1 MFKTNLLKNSRQLIL
16 VIFGLTYILSAFIYN
31 SFFLSLTAFFIVI
44 ILVQS
49 LPAANKS
56 NRNISLV
63 LLILGSA
70 MLLYFNAGLKHW
82 VSALGSNTGLVA
94 LFISLPFL
102 SFPLKYENY
111 QSSLEKFSLKY
122 IKNTVTLANFSA
134 LLTFFLASLLNLGAM
149 QVVYNL
155 LYQKKASLDYERI
168 LFRSM
173 LRGNLAALFWSPNY
187 VAVAVIIHSLDIP
200 WISIVP
206 LGLSISIL
214 ILLSNWLLTTI
225 TTMKKENDLVSELEK
240 AVLLDLTSQDKK
252 NLWKLVGIFSL
263 LISFVLLLNIFTD
276 LNILVIVPIVAII
289 YPLGLA
295 IVQGKMAIYQNELK
309 NYYQVGLLDKKDEII
324 IFAAAGFFGK
334 ALEITG
340 IGKLIPTLLHLNTI
354 TIPFLA
360 ILLIICIIVLLAV
373 LGVHPVI
380 TCATFATTVSA
391 QTLGL
396 TVEGYAMVLLASF
409 GLAVMTSPFS
419 GTALVMSGICKYS
432 PWQMGPL
439 LNSRYALGM
448 GIILALFIPFIGG
461 I

>member
-1 MFKTNLLKNSRQLIL
+1 MFRTDILRNSRQIVLI
-16 VIFGLTYILSAFIYN
+16 IFGLIYILSAFID
-31 SFFLSLTAFFIVI
+31 SSLLLPLMALFIVI
-44 ILVQS
+44 ILAQT
-49 LPAANKS
+49 LPVANKS

-70 MLLYFNAGLKHW
+70 MLLYFKANTNHW

-102 SFPLKYENY
+102 RFPLQYQNY
-111 QSSLEKFSLKY
+111 QGSLEKFSLKY
-122 IKNTVTLANFSA
+122 IKNTVTLGNFSA
-134 LLTFFLASLLNLGAM
+134 LLTFFLASLLNLGAL

-155 LYQKKASLDYERI
+155 LYHKKENPDYERI

-173 LRGNLAALFWSPNY
+173 VRGNLAALFWSPNY
-187 VAVAVIIHSLDIP
+187 VAVAVIIHSLEIP
-200 WISIVP
+200 WINIVP
-206 LGLSISIL
+206 IGLSISAI
-214 ILLSNWLLTTI
+214 ILLSNWFLTKLEA
-225 TTMKKENDLVSELEK
+225 MKRGNDFEIHLENS
-240 AVLLDLTSQDKK
+240 ALLDFTPQDKK
-252 NLWKLVGIFSL
+252 NLWKLVAVFNL

-289 YPLGLA
+289 YPLVLA
-295 IVQGKMAIYQNELK
+295 IAQGRMTIYRQQLRS
-309 NYYQVGLLDKKDEII
+309 YYQIGLLDKKDEII

-340 IGKLIPTLLHLNTI
+340 LGKLIPALLHLDSI
-354 TIPFLA
+354 TFPFLA
-360 ILLIICIIVLLAV
+360 ALLIIFIIVLLAV
-373 LGVHPVI
+373 LGVHPVV
-380 TCATFATTVSA
+380 TSATFGTTVSA

-419 GTALVMSGICKYS
+419 GTSLIMSGICKHS
-432 PWQMGPL
+432 PWQMGPV
-439 LNSRYALGM
+439 LNCHYALGM
-448 GIILALFIPFIGG
+448 GIFLALLIPLIGG